1 MENQK
6 NKIIQPY
13 HYDEVGNISD
23 TIKKAD
29 SNTRIPLN
37 DDVVAPYAKASDE
50 EDKCKIHISFILDIT
65 YSMYR
70 IYNILYRRLCEEIDK
85 LKTLD
90 ADISM
95 KFTLVSENGPLN
107 KFDTEKDTEKFKKHL
122 LEFEF
127 SGGSE
132 YGYEEYLNH
141 ALNHEV
147 KSTDMIN
154 DADIKGIILITDS
167 MASEN
172 SMPDDDFSNI
182 NLDFVCIYVGEPQT
196 DNFIRLNNKSMIKI
210 QEFLYAPNGVIYSIL
225 NNKMQSLGKRA

>member
-1 MENQK
+1 M
-6 NKIIQPY
+6 
-13 HYDEVGNISD
+13 
-23 TIKKAD
+23 
-29 SNTRIPLN
+29 
-37 DDVVAPYAKASDE
+37 
-50 EDKCKIHISFILDIT
+50 
-65 YSMYR
+65 
-70 IYNILYRRLCEEIDK
+70 
-85 LKTLD
+85 
-90 ADISM
+90 
-95 KFTLVSENGPLN
+95 N